1 MSGEEIPKVIGEY
14 TIMRPVA
21 RGVMGTVYVATT
33 AGNVFHAVKVLDPK
47 VAEKLP
53 WATRF
58 RGEIKDKHILDY
70 KAIDITTGDRTY
82 FVSEYLEV
90 KPIAR
95 HRLAGVRSGA
105 LLEIVAELA
114 ESLQKVHD
122 AGLAHGNIKTS
133 NVLVRMVEGP
143 PQVYISDFGIGY
155 VYDPDVF
162 TQDKVGKTFPYMSPE
177 RIKLMLAR
185 ARGKDALP
193 TPAMDIYSLGVT
205 LCEILTGSVAYSDVD
220 TPEMILEKKRKRQYL
235 VVGMNTPIKRIDLA
249 RLNDVV
255 AKSTSFEPKDRFR
268 TMKEF
273 AEALRS
279 CILEKEGVPH

>member
-1 MSGEEIPKVIGEY
+1 MSGEDIPKVIGEY

-21 RGVMGTVYVATT
+21 RGVMGMVYVATT
-33 AGNVFHAVKVLDPK
+33 AGNVFHAIKVLDPK
-47 VAEKLP
+47 IAEKLP
-53 WATRF
+53 WAPKF
-58 RGEIKDKHILDY
+58 RDEIRDEHILNY

-95 HRLAGVRSGA
+95 HRLPGLRSGD
-105 LLEIVAELA
+105 LVEIVAKLA

-133 NVLVRMVEGP
+133 NILVRMVEGP

-155 VYDPDVF
+155 IYDPDVF
-162 TQDKVGKTFPYMSPE
+162 TQDKVAKTFPYMSPE

-205 LCEILTGSVAYSDVD
+205 LCEILTGSLAYSDVD
-220 TPEMILEKKRKRQYL
+220 TPEMILEKKKKRQYL
-235 VVGMNTPIKRIDLA
+235 VVGMNTPIKRLDLPK
-249 RLNDVV
+249 LNEVV
-255 AKSTSFEPKDRFR
+255 AKSTAFEPKDRFK
-268 TMKEF
+268 TMREF
-273 AEALRS
+273 ADALRS
-279 CILEKEGVPH
+279 CIIRDVV